1 MIAYVDFRKLEVFA
15 TVADER
21 SFTRAAEKLHTAQ
34 SGVSTAIRALE
45 RDLGTTLLDRT
56 TQHVELTEA
65 GRALLPE
72 ALRILAAVEAARE
85 TVTQVGQG
93 LRGRLRLG
101 ILYGLTPGGVREALA
116 AFRAELPGVEIWLT
130 APGERGTLD
139 HLDRLRE
146 GALDLA
152 VVLTQG
158 PLPGIDQRVLG
169 TDEVVLACPA
179 GHWLAGR
186 SEVDLAELAD
196 ETFVD
201 FPPGWGVRSAVDQ
214 AYGAAGLTRRTT
226 VQMNDL
232 ATILDLVRLGLGL
245 AFMPRSIADETDDLH
260 FVAIRGE
267 PPSYRVAIATV
278 AGRPLGPVARHFLR
292 IVGSAVTPSTAAA
305 SRGSARPRSG

>member
-1 MIAYVDFRKLEVFA
+1 MDIRKLEVFT
-15 TVADER
+15 TVAEER
-21 SFTRAAEKLHTAQ
+21 SFTRAAERLHTAQ

-45 RDLGTTLLDRT
+45 RDLGATLLDRT

-72 ALRILAAVEAARE
+72 ALRILSAVEAARE

-101 ILYGLTPGGVREALA
+101 ILYGLTPSGVREALA
-116 AFRAELPGVEIWLT
+116 TFRTELPGVEIWLT
-130 APGERGTLD
+130 APGPRGTLD
-139 HLDRLRE
+139 HLDRLRD

-158 PLPGIDQRVLG
+158 PLPGIEQQLLA

-179 GHWLAGR
+179 DHPLADRG
-186 SEVDLAELAD
+186 SVDLADLAD
-196 ETFVD
+196 EAFVE
-201 FPPGWGVRSAVDQ
+201 FPPGWGVRSAVDR
-214 AYGAAGLTRRTT
+214 AYVAAGLTRRIT

-245 AFMPRSIADETDDLH
+245 AFMPRSIIDQTDDLR
-260 FVAIRGE
+260 FLEISDQ
-267 PPSYRVAIATV
+267 PPSYRIVIATV

-292 IVGSAVTPSTAAA
+292 IAESTLTRSTAAA
-305 SRGSARPRSG
+305 SRGSAPPRLA

>member
-1 MIAYVDFRKLEVFA
+1 MDIRKLEVF
-15 TVADER
+15 VAVAEEGG
-21 SFTRAAEKLHTAQ
+21 FTRAAERLRTAQ

-45 RDLGTTLLDRT
+45 RELGATLLDRT

-72 ALRILAAVEAARE
+72 ALGILAAVEAARE

-101 ILYGLTPGGVREALA
+101 ILYGLTPSGVREALA
-116 AFRAELPGVEIWLT
+116 TFRADLPGVEIWLT
-130 APGERGTLD
+130 APGPRGTLD
-139 HLDRLRE
+139 HLDSLRD

-158 PLPGIDQRVLG
+158 PLPGFDQQVLA

-179 GHWLAGR
+179 DHRLAFSGR
-186 SEVDLAELAD
+186 ESVDLADLAD
-196 ETFVD
+196 EAFIE
-201 FPPGWGVRSAVDQ
+201 FPPGWGVRSAVDR
-214 AYGAAGLTRRTT
+214 AYVAAGLTRRTT

-245 AFMPRSIADETDDLH
+245 AFMPRSIIEQADDLR
-260 FVAIRGE
+260 FLELGGQ
-267 PPSYRVAIATV
+267 PPSYRIVIATV

-292 IVGSAVTPSTAAA
+292 IARSTLTPSTGAA
-305 SRGSARPRSG
+305 SRG